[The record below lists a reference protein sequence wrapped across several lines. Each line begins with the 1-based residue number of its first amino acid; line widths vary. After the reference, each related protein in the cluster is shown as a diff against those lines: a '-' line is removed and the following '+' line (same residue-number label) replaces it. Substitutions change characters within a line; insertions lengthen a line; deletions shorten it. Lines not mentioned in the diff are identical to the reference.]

1 VAQRLEQ
8 FGKEIDDAT
17 SDVIIVASA
26 AVADRLPP
34 EIPRH
39 PLGTHV
45 VLERAE
51 PMALFRLDLAPLVS
65 TGDEDDGRGQA
76 DEDEDGN
83 GDGEAEPT
91 LRPPPG

>member
-51 PMALFRLDLAPLVS
+51 PMALFRLDLAPLVAS
-65 TGDEDDGRGQA
+65 EEDDGQSQA

-83 GDGEAEPT
+83 GDCEAEPT